1 MKTTFT
7 ITMADPK
14 MIQEGLFYKI
24 TFSNKDHK
32 DSFLGATKTIEQA
45 IEFTKERMDNLVK
58 DIILIDHRSC
68 TFRSMNQSKG
78 GSKSKRKINPE
89 QQAKLQDAR
98 RVAMA
103 KRYEYQIVH
112 EEDFQPV
119 VQDGSGNFKTMDE
132 CFTSSHYDMG
142 NSAILRSTDN
152 GDFTHYWNIP
162 KQRFDRI
169 C

>member
-1 MKTTFT
+1 MIEAINYTREK
-7 ITMADPK
+7 MHDPVRD
-14 MIQEGLFYKI
+14 E
-24 TFSNKDHK
+24 
-32 DSFLGATKTIEQA
+32 
-45 IEFTKERMDNLVK
+45 
-58 DIILIDHRSC
+58 ILIDHKC
-68 TFRSMNQSKG
+68 GEYKAQAQAKG